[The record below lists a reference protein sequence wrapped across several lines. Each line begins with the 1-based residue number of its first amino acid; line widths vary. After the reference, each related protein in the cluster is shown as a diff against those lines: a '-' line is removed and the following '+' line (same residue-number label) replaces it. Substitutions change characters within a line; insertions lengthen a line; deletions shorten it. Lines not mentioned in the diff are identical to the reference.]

1 MSLRIAPTE
10 RQHTWVRTLGLEVQL
25 EPGQPVQI
33 GISRKFEPEGIADLA
48 RRADLRLTRQWLDR
62 ERWFSL
68 NELTRD

>member
-1 MSLRIAPTE
+1 
-10 RQHTWVRTLGLEVQL
+10 
-25 EPGQPVQI
+25 VQI